1 MQDHAQHIRAK
12 LIQAT
17 PEPIDPLA
25 SKRRQAIAY
34 LGERHI
40 MHPAY
45 KMNNRHSFSVAGWQ
59 PHSILRPVQ
68 LAAQQAGRI

>member
-1 MQDHAQHIRAK
+1 MQDHANHIRQE

-25 SKRRQAIAY
+25 SKRRQAVAY
-34 LGERHI
+34 LGTRHI

-45 KMNNRHSFSVAGWQ
+45 QPTPRHDFSVAGWQ

-68 LAAQQAGRI
+68 LTAKQAGRI